1 MYLLDMLLLWIFCGC
16 TNHVVLCMYTS
27 LLLQGLAYM
36 WPICA
41 EGMFCVLQELARLQK
56 LVQLPLI
63 QEAVKDKFSKFDADL
78 NPTHDHEGNQ
88 LDTKVL
94 L

>member
-1 MYLLDMLLLWIFCGC
+1 MLLLCFFL
-16 TNHVVLCMYTS
+16 VLPTILCSVCVQFYCCKVQPT
-27 LLLQGLAYM
+27 YM
-36 WPICA
+36 WPPCA
-41 EGMFCVLQELARLQK
+41 QGMCCDLQELARLQK
-56 LVQLPLI
+56 LVQLPSI

>member
-1 MYLLDMLLLWIFCGC
+1 
-16 TNHVVLCMYTS
+16 
-27 LLLQGLAYM
+27 LQLGTTEKIQPAYM
-36 WPICA
+36 RPICA
-41 EGMFCVLQELARLQK
+41 EGMYCVLQELARLQK
-56 LVQLPLI
+56 LVQLPSI

>member
-1 MYLLDMLLLWIFCGC
+1 MCCD
-16 TNHVVLCMYTS
+16 
-27 LLLQGLAYM
+27 
-36 WPICA
+36 
-41 EGMFCVLQELARLQK
+41 LQELARLQK
-56 LVQLPLI
+56 LVQLPSI
-63 QEAVKDKFSKFDADL
+63 QEAVKDKFSKFDAGL